1 MLSNGWLNERGKI
14 AKNESMRYDAGHI
27 IRIQWNKEKKQL
39 IFRNLTTKNEEVLK
53 FEPDWN

>member
-1 MLSNGWLNERGKI
+1 
-14 AKNESMRYDAGHI
+14 MRYDAGHI
-27 IRIQWNKEKKQL
+27 ILIQWNKEKKQL